1 MHIITKPEIIEILNK
16 NQFEDRLIKGFI
28 SYSKKEAVIP
38 PVGELL
44 FKNPPGDVHIKY
56 GYIINEK
63 YYVVKI
69 ASGFPKNNEM
79 GLTNSQGI
87 MLLFSQKS
95 GKIESI
101 LLDDGYLTD
110 IRTAIAGRICAKQF
124 SNNIKSIGIIGNGLQ
139 ARLQLIYLLDCTS
152 CRDVMIWGRNI
163 EHLKRFKKSIEQL
176 GFNTK
181 ISPSISRLSDVCNL
195 IIMTTSSDKP
205 LLLKEH
211 LKPGMHITALGADTK
226 SKRELGPGVLSY
238 ADLIIADSIE
248 QCKMRGEIFHSLNEG
263 DISINDIVELG
274 NVLDKTSLGRKH
286 ENDITIADLT
296 GVAVQDVSIASKIFE
311 LYLKRRNEI

>member
-311 LYLKRRNEI
+311 LYLKKRNEI

>member
-1 MHIITKPEIIEILNK
+1 MYIITKPEIVELLNK
-16 NQFEDRLIKGFI
+16 NQFENRVKKGFI
-28 SYSKKEAVIP
+28 SYSNKQAVIP

-44 FKNPPGDVHIKY
+44 FKEPPGEVHIKY

-69 ASGFPKNNEM
+69 ASGFPENNDI
-79 GLTNSQGI
+79 GLSNSQGI
-87 MLLFSQKS
+87 MLLFNQKS
-95 GKIESI
+95 GKVESI

-110 IRTAIAGRICAKQF
+110 VRTAIAGKICAEQF
-124 SNNIKSIGIIGNGLQ
+124 SNDIKSIGIIGNGIQ
-139 ARLQLIYLLDCTS
+139 ARLQLKYLLDYTI
-152 CRDVMIWGRNI
+152 CRDVMIWGRNR
-163 EHLKRFKKSIEQL
+163 EHLKRYKKSIEEL
-176 GFNTK
+176 GFNAK
-181 ISPSISRLSDVCNL
+181 IASSISKLSDICNI
-195 IIMTTSSDKP
+195 IIMATSSDKP

-226 SKRELGPGVLSY
+226 LKRELGPGVLSS

-248 QCKMRGEIFHSLNEG
+248 QCKHRGEIFHSLNEG
-263 DISINDIVELG
+263 DICINDIVELG
-274 NVLDKTSLGRKH
+274 NILDKTSMGRKY

-311 LYLKRRNEI
+311 LYLKSRNEI

>member
-263 DISINDIVELG
+263 DISIKDIVELG

-311 LYLKRRNEI
+311 LYLKKRNEI

>member
-16 NQFEDRLIKGFI
+16 NHFEDRLIKGFI